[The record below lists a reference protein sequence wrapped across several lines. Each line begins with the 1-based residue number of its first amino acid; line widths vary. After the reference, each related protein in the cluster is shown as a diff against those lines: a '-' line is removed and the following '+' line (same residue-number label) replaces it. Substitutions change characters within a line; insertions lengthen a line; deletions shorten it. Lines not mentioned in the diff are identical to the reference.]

1 MGPESSGGSKDGAD
15 LIFMHGIGSW
25 GIGMMRRAMGLM
37 RRLLPGDARGENA
50 PAVAVF
56 RGLGAA
62 ADLIAG
68 RSLRRR
74 IRGALGLGTWPVV
87 SGTYAVGDPTATIA
101 ICCLTS
107 DDLIRPLARLPGVA
121 IAGRVQTPNLGIEK
135 IVWNVTANPSIRFL
149 LLCGKESAIFHPG
162 QALES
167 LFQNGVTASRR
178 IVAAVGHLPVLSQ
191 VSLARI
197 EAFRRQV
204 ELVDRIGETDLTRLA
219 GEVRVLA
226 ARAVEPSEVGDNH
239 RDDPSASEEHPGG
252 SESHAIAVIRPG
264 GKREPLAYDPK
275 GFFVIDLDRGRRE
288 IICRHFLPDNAPAHE
303 MRGRSAETMLLG
315 LLREG
320 LISQLSHAG
329 YLGAELAKAET
340 ALRLGL
346 HYEQDRPLR
355 SSGN

>member
-1 MGPESSGGSKDGAD
+1 
-15 LIFMHGIGSW
+15 
-25 GIGMMRRAMGLM
+25 M
-37 RRLLPGDARGENA
+37 RRLLPGDPRGENA
-50 PAVAVF
+50 RAVAVV

-62 ADLIAG
+62 ANLISG

-74 IRGALGLGTWPVV
+74 IRGALGLGTWPVA

-107 DDLIRPLARLPGVA
+107 DDLMRPLARLPGVA

-167 LFQNGVTASRR
+167 LFQNGVSESRR
-178 IVAAVGHLPVLSQ
+178 IVAAMGHLPVLSH

-204 ELVDRIGETDLTRLA
+204 ELINRIGETDLTRLA
-219 GEVRVLA
+219 AEVRDLA
-226 ARAVEPSEVGDNH
+226 ARAVAPFEAGDNN
-239 RDDPSASEEHPGG
+239 RDDPSAGEEFPGG
-252 SESHAIAVIRPG
+252 ESCDFAVIRPG
-264 GKREPLAYDPK
+264 GKREPLVYDPK

-288 IICRHFLPDNAPAHE
+288 IICRHFLPDNALAHE

-355 SSGN
+355 RGEN